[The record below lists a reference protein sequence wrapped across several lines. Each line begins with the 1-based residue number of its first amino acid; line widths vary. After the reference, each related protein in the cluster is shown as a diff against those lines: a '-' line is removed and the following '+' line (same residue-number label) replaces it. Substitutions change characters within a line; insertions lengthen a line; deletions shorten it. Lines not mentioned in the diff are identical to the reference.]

1 MIINENT
8 SISSDIQAF
17 DYVEKH
23 LLDQNEQALGTAGD
37 CFYHDGNHAC
47 AIGCLISKS
56 NYHDDIEFRGLD
68 GVIIDALEK
77 SNPDWDIS
85 NGQTLAMLF
94 CLQYVHD
101 NRTPYTWEHDFAC
114 LRGHLFDDD
123 NNLKSNVPYYSNDH
137 AYEAKVYVRDIFFVG
152 Y

>member
-1 MIINENT
+1 MIIDENT
-8 SISSDIQAF
+8 SISSDVQAF

-23 LLDQNEQALGTAGD
+23 LLDQNEQALGRAGV

-56 NYHDDIEFRGLD
+56 NHHDDIEFRGLD
-68 GVIIDALEK
+68 EIVIDALK
-77 SNPDWDIS
+77 QSNPNWDITH
-85 NGQTLAMLF
+85 GQTLAMLI

-101 NRTPYTWEHDFAC
+101 NRTPYTWEYDFAC
-114 LRGHLFDDD
+114 LRGHLFDGD
-123 NNLKSNVPYYSNDH
+123 NNLKSNVPYYSEDLAH
-137 AYEAKVYVRDIFFVG
+137 EVQDYARSIFFVG

>member
-1 MIINENT
+1 MIIDENT
-8 SISSDIQAF
+8 IISSDIEAF

-23 LLDQNEQALGTAGD
+23 LLDQNEQAMGAAGD

-47 AIGCLISKS
+47 AVGCLISKS
-56 NYHDDIEFRGLD
+56 NYHDDIESRGLD
-68 GVIIDALEK
+68 KIVIDAVK
-77 SNPDWDIS
+77 QSNPNWDTT

-123 NNLKSNVPYYSNDH
+123 NNLKSNVPHYSEDLAH
-137 AYEAKVYVRDIFFVG
+137 EVKDYARDIFFVG